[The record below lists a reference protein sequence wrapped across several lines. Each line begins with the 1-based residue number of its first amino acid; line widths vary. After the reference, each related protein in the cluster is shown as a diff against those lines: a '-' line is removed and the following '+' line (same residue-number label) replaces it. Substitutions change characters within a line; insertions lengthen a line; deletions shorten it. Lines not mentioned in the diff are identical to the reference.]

1 MKRLIKILFLISFV
15 VCSSVFAVSLEI
27 GSNLKSN
34 KKLYKLT
41 KNRGLERVSIP
52 IVKFNKALS
61 FGSYIEMP
69 KTTRS
74 HFLGRVDGG
83 VMMRIR
89 F

>member
-1 MKRLIKILFLISFV
+1 MGFIKILLFISL
-15 VCSSVFAVSLEI
+15 VCSNLFAVSLEI

-52 IVKFNKALS
+52 IIKFNNALS

-83 VMMRIR
+83 LMMRIR